1 MKVIIVSLT
10 EKCNARCS
18 YCEVI
23 QRKAPLAMPF
33 ELTEDIIKKIND
45 YLELNT
51 GEEINIFWYG
61 GEILLLGVEY
71 FRDILSSLDLNCART
86 KTRIRHVFQ
95 TNLALINQEYI
106 DIFKQMGVYSIGT
119 SYEPLADIRIL
130 ENDGTSASYNQL
142 FFRGIDLLN
151 KNGLPW
157 DFVYVV
163 TKPAL
168 QEPLKVFHHL
178 TNMNAKFV
186 FHPVLLPPREDDQMS
201 ISGPEYGKFLGEVFA
216 VWWEKK
222 DRYPQVEM
230 FHRMIERFDDY
241 KNNKVGNPWGEC
253 STSGYCAY
261 DWTFINSQGDSFQCG
276 KAGLYGCWSYG
287 NIGSRSLSEIMND
300 EKRRQFVDRQDALVR
315 TECRNCRFWNIC
327 HGGCPME
334 SFIKTGEISHKTFLC
349 AATKIFFE
357 DYFEPVTGLRI

>member
-1 MKVIIVSLT
+1 MKVIIISLT

-23 QRKAPLAMPF
+23 KRKPPLVMPL
-33 ELTEDIIKKIND
+33 ELVEDIIKKTND
-45 YLELNT
+45 YLELNAE
-51 GEEINIFWYG
+51 EEIQMIWYG

-71 FRDILSSLDLNCART
+71 FRDILSSIDLNCPRT
-86 KTRIRHVFQ
+86 RSRIRHVFQ
-95 TNLALINQEYI
+95 TNLTLINQEYL
-106 DIFKQMGVYSIGT
+106 DIFKKIGICSIGT
-119 SYEPLADIRIL
+119 SYEPLANIRRL
-130 ENDGTSASYNQL
+130 EKDDSSASYNQL
-142 FFRGIDLLN
+142 FFRGIDLLK
-151 KNGLPW
+151 KNDFEW

-168 QEPLKVFHHL
+168 QEPLKLFYHL

-201 ISGPEYGKFLGEVFA
+201 ISGAEYGKFLGDVFG

-230 FHRMIERFDDY
+230 FNRMIKKFDDY
-241 KNNKVGNPWGEC
+241 KKNMVGNLFGEC
-253 STSGYCAY
+253 STSGNCAF
-261 DWTFINSQGDSFQCG
+261 DWAFINPQGDSSQCG
-276 KAGLYGCWSYG
+276 KADLYGCWSYG
-287 NIGSRSLSEIMND
+287 NIGSSSLSEIMNNQ
-300 EKRRQFVDRQDALVR
+300 KRRQFIDRRDELVR

-327 HGGCPME
+327 QGGCPME
-334 SFIKTGEISHKTFLC
+334 SFLKTKEISHKTFLC